1 MNNTEQADR
10 VGQLLGDHRALL
22 QCICSV
28 RDWCRAVSE
37 WGMPR
42 FGELGC
48 RLVSFRAMLADHFA
62 DEESGKYSE
71 IVLGPAART
80 ALELSSQHQQIL
92 KRLDRL
98 IESLRAP
105 EPEFQSW
112 QDAVQQVE
120 SIITEICDHEQ
131 HESRSLESKTSESN
145 PSNSA
150 VT

>member
-1 MNNTEQADR
+1 MDNTENVDR
-10 VGQLLGDHRALL
+10 VGQLLSDHRALL
-22 QCICSV
+22 SCICGL
-28 RDWCRAVSE
+28 RDWTREVSE

-42 FGELGC
+42 FGELGS

-120 SIITEICDHEQ
+120 SIITEICDHEE
-131 HESRSLESKTSESN
+131 HESGVLQSSKSEASATKTST
-145 PSNSA
+145 A
-150 VT
+150 